1 MFRSSVVSIG
11 LRSYLTDNT
20 VLSIIKYSDLNA
32 GFNAKCLLL
41 YTSQL
46 YQMRYFTPRSCTKC
60 DTLHLAVVPNAI
72 LYTSQLYQM
81 RYSGRSGFAMRKA
94 TGARDIMLLQVTVDF
109 NNCQSE

>member
-60 DTLHLAVVPNAI
+60 DTPVGVALPCAKP
-72 LYTSQLYQM
+72 Q
-81 RYSGRSGFAMRKA
+81 GRE
-94 TGARDIMLLQVTVDF
+94 I
-109 NNCQSE
+109 

>member
-1 MFRSSVVSIG
+1 MSSIISIG

-20 VLSIIKYSDLNA
+20 VLSIVKYSHLNA

-41 YTSQL
+41 YTL
-46 YQMRYFTPRSCTKC
+46 
-60 DTLHLAVVPNAI
+60 
-72 LYTSQLYQM
+72 QLYQM

-94 TGARDIMLLQVTVDF
+94 TGARDIMFLQVTVDF